1 MFSKHSPP
9 CLLVTPPIFLAC
21 LSPLTPSPCRAAT
34 TYYISND
41 GLYCAEGE
49 ARAAE
54 AALAIQKAMP
64 TGGHFNES
72 SGESGTCA
80 SRGFTT
86 VFGPDPCTPMVNV
99 SFQGRDG
106 ERTYQQNSQAH
117 LKAYAQRYELSTDVA
132 SLMTRCTCDPRCTS
146 PPSYSTN

>member
-1 MFSKHSPP
+1 M
-9 CLLVTPPIFLAC
+9 
-21 LSPLTPSPCRAAT
+21 
-34 TYYISND
+34 
-41 GLYCAEGE
+41 YCAEGE

-132 SLMTRCTCDPRCTS
+132 SLMTTCTCDPR
-146 PPSYSTN
+146 YSTN